1 MTNGWMYPTF
11 VPKSMNSDGIA
22 LLPIKDPIYF
32 AKYYL
37 LTPAKRRPGTNVT
50 EKFLIDILT
59 RDDSS
64 CIVLKQK

>member
-1 MTNGWMYPTF
+1 
-11 VPKSMNSDGIA
+11 MNNDGIA
-22 LLPIKDPIYF
+22 LLQVKDPIYF

-37 LTPAKRRPGTNVT
+37 LTPSKRHPGTNVT

-59 RDDSS
+59 KDDSS